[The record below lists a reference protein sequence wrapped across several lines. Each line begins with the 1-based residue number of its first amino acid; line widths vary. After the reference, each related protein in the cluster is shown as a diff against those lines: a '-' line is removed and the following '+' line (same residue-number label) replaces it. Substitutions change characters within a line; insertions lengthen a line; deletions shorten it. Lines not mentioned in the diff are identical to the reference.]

1 MMQYKRC
8 HNLKVLYVIND
19 QPNEW
24 NYTDVNLTDCFVPS
38 TDVWSS
44 SKATTWRIEKSKT
57 TRMLHNTWCKHD
69 TPYTGPKNVR
79 NGSYKSYQDL
89 CWRSTPVHSPLFCAH
104 TLCVN
109 YVTETLLLASS
120 SVNSKNAKKKP
131 NKEHCRVP
139 IRRKVK
145 TNTITIAIIT

>member
-1 MMQYKRC
+1 MQYKRC

-44 SKATTWRIEKSKT
+44 SKTTTWRIEKSKT
-57 TRMLHNTWCKHD
+57 TRMLHNTWYKHD

-79 NGSYKSYQDL
+79 NGIATKVTKIYVEGPHPCTVL
-89 CWRSTPVHSPLFCAH
+89 CFVLIHS
-104 TLCVN
+104 VWI
-109 YVTETLLLASS
+109 TLLKHFYWPVPRSIPKMRK
-120 SVNSKNAKKKP
+120 KNLTK
-131 NKEHCRVP
+131 NIV
-139 IRRKVK
+139 VFQ
-145 TNTITIAIIT
+145 